1 MRIVCGLDVHKDS
14 VFACILNENGE
25 KFECKFGVLTP
36 ELEELHQLLLTHDV
50 KEVTM
55 ESTSIYWHPIWRVLD
70 DIEDLKL
77 VNPYFIKQLPGRKSD
92 VRDAAWI
99 AECTMKDLIRGSFVP
114 STLVQRMRQYNRRI
128 FDLNKE
134 IVYKLT
140 KLDSVLQRCNIRISN
155 YVSSVDSKSYK
166 EVVRLVSE
174 GVTDPNRLA
183 SVIHGR
189 TINRVGKET
198 ITASLTGVI
207 SEVDID
213 LIRQYLEEI
222 ELAQRHKQ
230 ESHEKLT
237 RMCEDEFPKEFENL
251 QTIPG
256 VKERSA
262 TSILAEIGADMKMFI
277 TASALVSW
285 CGLKPRNEESAGKI
299 KSRRITHGNK
309 YIRKTMIE
317 CAWGASKTQNC
328 FFSKFSYTQTVIRK
342 KNAMKVKVAIARK
355 MLIAI
360 WHVLSDSKPYIDY
373 KKPDTTGNS

>member
-14 VFACILNENGE
+14 VYACILNGNGD
-25 KFECKFGVLTP
+25 KIECKFGVLTP
-36 ELEELHQLLLTHDV
+36 QPEELHQLLLTHEV

-55 ESTSIYWHPIWRVLD
+55 ESTSIYWHPVWRVLE
-70 DIEDLKL
+70 DIEELKL

-114 STLVQRMRQYNRRI
+114 SSIVQRMRQYNRHI
-128 FDLNKE
+128 FDLNRE

-140 KLDSVLQRCNIRISN
+140 KLDALLQRCNIRISN
-155 YVSSVDSKSYK
+155 YVSSIDSKSYRD
-166 EVVRLVSE
+166 VVRLISE
-174 GVTDPNRLA
+174 GVTDANPLA

-189 TINRVGKET
+189 TVNRVGKDT
-198 ITASLTGVI
+198 IIASLTGVI

-213 LIRQYLEEI
+213 LIRQYREEI

-230 ESHEKLT
+230 ESQEKLT
-237 RMCEDEFPKEFENL
+237 QMCRNEFPKEFENL

-262 TSILAEIGADMKMFI
+262 TSILAETGADMKMFI

-317 CAWGASKTQNC
+317 CAWGAGKTQNC
-328 FFSKFSYTQTVIRK
+328 FFSEFSYTQTVIRK

-360 WHVLSDSKPYIDY
+360 WHVLAEGKPYIDY